1 MNLDAGAVDDE
12 PIRRVLCAGQGG
24 KDGLP
29 DAALGPANEAIVECL
44 LRPID
49 RRTIGPASP
58 RLQRLNDTA
67 QHASVIDPLLAACV
81 GWQQGR
87 DPSPLRIGKPEK
99 LGHITT
105 SLPKA
110 VNHAGAA
117 VGIPLMGPDP
127 RAVLNRNHSS
137 GTILRL
143 RDKPDNSPPIP
154 LPGYAGSTAGLQRC
168 PVGNVGSNKIFDAD
182 PPLPC
187 RR

>member
-12 PIRRVLCAGQGG
+12 PIRRLLCAGQGG

-110 VNHAGAA
+110 VNHASAA

-127 RAVLNRNHSS
+127 SDS
-137 GTILRL
+137 E
-143 RDKPDNSPPIP
+143 
-154 LPGYAGSTAGLQRC
+154 GLLSYLTEF
-168 PVGNVGSNKIFDAD
+168 GGKSA
-182 PPLPC
+182 
-187 RR
+187 